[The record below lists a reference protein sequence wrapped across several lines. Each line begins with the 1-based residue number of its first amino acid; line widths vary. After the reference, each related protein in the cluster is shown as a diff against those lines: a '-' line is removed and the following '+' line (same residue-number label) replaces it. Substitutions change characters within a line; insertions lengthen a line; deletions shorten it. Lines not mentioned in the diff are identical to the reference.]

1 MKSTVAE
8 PLIVRLSASS
18 WTISLS
24 AGFTVFHQGDINY
37 VDFFHSWVRHLIFT
51 HPSTICLTSVKYA
64 RKTEANNLCLNSQRW
79 WDIQGRHSFW
89 GVLSLLGILCI
100 SDLRLCTWVLVAVC
114 VFEMKKKNRTFIL
127 KSPYCLSKLPV
138 RLERIVCLTKC
149 QSNKLNRLP
158 VEEAGVGFFFFLK
171 NLHFTFLQCVEG
183 FVLWAL
189 RSRSEIFRW
198 NSFPTFQSIYL
209 RIF

>member
-1 MKSTVAE
+1 M
-8 PLIVRLSASS
+8 LISSIVGSGTRFLQTLLLSVSQAWNTLGSLWSQKFMFEFSAAVRYIVYVYIAAVRYPRQTFFSGSFVTAWNSLHLWSAS
-18 WTISLS
+18 
-24 AGFTVFHQGDINY
+24 
-37 VDFFHSWVRHLIFT
+37 VRWGTCDCGCVCFRNEE
-51 HPSTICLTSVKYA
+51 K
-64 RKTEANNLCLNSQRW
+64 KTEL
-79 WDIQGRHSFW
+79 
-89 GVLSLLGILCI
+89 
-100 SDLRLCTWVLVAVC
+100 
-114 VFEMKKKNRTFIL
+114 FIL

-158 VEEAGVGFFFFLK
+158 VEEAGVGFFFFLRE
-171 NLHFTFLQCVEG
+171 NLHFTFLQWVEG

-198 NSFPTFQSIYL
+198 NSSPTFQSIYR